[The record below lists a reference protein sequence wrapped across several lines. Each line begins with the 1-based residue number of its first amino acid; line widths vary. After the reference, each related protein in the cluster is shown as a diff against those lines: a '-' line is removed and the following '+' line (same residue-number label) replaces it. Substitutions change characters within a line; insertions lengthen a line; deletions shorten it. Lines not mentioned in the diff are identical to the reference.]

1 MSPAQIWRTMQP
13 RRDLWQFWNNSMHDC
28 TERGIVLAAILSCAC
43 ALSPAGAAGLGAK
56 YGTREPANCA
66 STAAPDDGP
75 PSAEQAAQYLKCT
88 AEKESGQTLT
98 LLEDVVVQVAAKG
111 RPYNPGRES
120 MPEID
125 TDQAI
130 YALRGSFVRYQCS
143 RPDPDIM
150 QNVGK
155 NCSSVDQPKAIGN
168 CWKTTFGDWRCTMND
183 HDQYRMTPG
192 QTPPQ

>member
-1 MSPAQIWRTMQP
+1 MT
-13 RRDLWQFWNNSMHDC
+13 SMRMRFM
-28 TERGIVLAAILSCAC
+28 TRLIVAATFALCGLCA
-43 ALSPAGAAGLGAK
+43 AASAAGLGAK
-56 YGTREPANCA
+56 YGSREPANCA
-66 STAAPDDGP
+66 STAAPDDGAL
-75 PSAEQAAQYLKCT
+75 SAEQAAQYLKCT
-88 AEKESGQTLT
+88 TEKESGQTLT
-98 LLEDVVVQVAAKG
+98 LLENVVVQVAAKG

-125 TDQAI
+125 TDKPI

-155 NCSSVDQPKAIGN
+155 NCSSVDQPNATGN

-183 HDQYRMTPG
+183 LNVYRLTPG
-192 QTPPQ
+192 QAPPQ